1 MKTITQMKPFEEII
15 DDLAQDTNVFIVG
28 CGTCATLCGTGGIVE
43 VARMAEELSNAG
55 KIVTGT
61 AVPPTGCDEVT
72 GEMRYAFRDQ
82 LRAAD
87 VVLVMSCAFGVQTAA
102 SQLRKPVCPALNTLF
117 IGKEGPAGHYSE
129 ICLQCGECVL
139 ASTGGICPVTACH
152 KGLLNGPC
160 GGTDDGMCEVGNGR
174 ECAWTLIY
182 NRLSSQGRLDRMRR
196 FHPPKSHNAVL
207 RPGIMHLTHSREEAA
222 NQ

>member
-1 MKTITQMKPFEEII
+1 MKTITRQKPFEEILENI
-15 DDLAQDTNVFIVG
+15 ARDASVFVVG
-28 CGTCATLCGTGGIVE
+28 CGTCATLCRTGSVE
-43 VARMAEELSNAG
+43 QVAEMAGKLTDAG

-72 GEMRYAFRDQ
+72 GEMRHAFKDA

-102 SQLRKPVCPALNTLF
+102 AQLKRPVSPALDTMF
-117 IGKEGPAGHYSE
+117 IGKEGPPGQYSE
-129 ICLQCGECVL
+129 ICMQCGECVL
-139 ASTGGICPVTACH
+139 GDTGGICPVTLCH

-160 GGTDDGMCEVGNGR
+160 GGTNDGMCEVGGGR

-182 NRLSSQGRLDRMRR
+182 KRLQDQNRLDLMRR
-196 FHPPKSHNAVL
+196 YHAPKRHNAVL
-207 RPGIMHLTHSREEAA
+207 RPGMENLTHSREAA
-222 NQ
+222 AKL